1 MKTPML
7 IILLLFAGLNTMVA
21 QEKINWMSL
30 EEALT
35 KAKKEPR
42 KIFIDMYTD
51 WCKWCTEMDRNTFS
65 NPVIAAYM
73 NKNYYAVK
81 FDAEGQKDAQFNNKT
96 FKQPK
101 PGQKRSAHELAIF
114 LLNGRLS
121 YPSYV
126 FVNPDQSV
134 ITAVPGY
141 YPPAD
146 FEPVLHFFATEAWK
160 KTNWTDYQKSFK
172 GKVTK

>member
-146 FEPVLHFFATEAWK
+146 FEPVLHFFATEVWK